1 MNKSIS
7 TIIPFYNC
15 KNLLS
20 TMLDSILSG
29 TFLPCEIIL
38 IDDGS
43 SDDSCSIAKKYAKD
57 YSFIK
62 YYHQDHKGVS
72 SARNLGLHLSTGY
85 WISFLDADDYIEPN
99 MYESMINTIIDDTYD
114 GCICGYY
121 THKDNVV
128 TPYGKGAADDMS
140 SQEMLK
146 GMFTDDNIRG
156 FLWSRLFKAEIIKK
170 YSFDEDISVCE
181 DLLFQTQI
189 FSKEQLKFSY
199 CPYPLY
205 HYVQQS
211 SSATSVMELFKNG
224 SFIYE
229 PAFKRIKNIVDESYI
244 SSSYDSILKFQM
256 YCLLKQLRR
265 GDKHILSQIRQ
276 LQKLLQKNKSEDKSF
291 SRFAYC
297 HAPVLYSFY
306 LRF

>member
-29 TFLPCEIIL
+29 TFLPYEILL

-43 SDDSCSIAKKYAKD
+43 SDESCIIAKKYAKD

-62 YYHQDHKGVS
+62 YYRQNHKGVS
-72 SARNLGLHLSTGY
+72 NARNLGLHLSTGY

-99 MYESMINTIIDDTYD
+99 MYKSMINTIIDDTYD

-181 DLLFQTQI
+181 DLLFQTKI
-189 FSKEQLKFSY
+189 FSNEQLKFSY

-211 SSATSVMELFKNG
+211 SSATSVMELFQNG

-229 PAFKRIKNIVDESYI
+229 PAFNRIKNIVDESYI

-265 GDKHILSQIRQ
+265 GDKNILCQIRQ
-276 LQKLLQKNKSEDKSF
+276 LQKLLRENKSEDKSF